1 MSVCTGQLRWYSIAM
16 LVIASVVDLTLT
28 AALVRHI
35 FPLAEV
41 CAAHGLLSAILILIY
56 AGLWRAGEHDPLL
69 AIFVTT
75 TTFMG
80 PFGAVGSVFMC
91 VLRVLF
97 LSRSITFQEWHASLF
112 PQFEI
117 DPVRQLYQQLA
128 IRGAKPS
135 ETSSVAPFTDVIA
148 LGTVQ
153 QKQTVTA
160 LIADNFRPGFT
171 PALKAALNDREPAV
185 RVQAATAAAR
195 IENHFLQQSLA
206 LEHANEQNSHDPELL
221 ERLARHAEA
230 RADTGLLDS
239 EPASAARCQ
248 ALAFYQQYNAQR
260 PDDVEVTAA
269 MSRLHLRLG
278 SPDEALRHAETSIAA
293 RICSPTV
300 VSCYLQALYECRR
313 FENLRQACMRFHAA
327 LLAGDAE
334 AEDTL
339 LEAVRLWLPALSEKR
354 APA

>member
-1 MSVCTGQLRWYSIAM
+1 MSVCTGELRWCSLAM
-16 LVIASVVDLTLT
+16 LVIGSVVDLTLT
-28 AALVRHI
+28 AALVAHI
-35 FPLAEV
+35 FPLLEGF
-41 CAAHGLLSAILILIY
+41 AAHGLLSAILVLIY

-80 PFGAVGSVFMC
+80 PFGAIGSVFTS
-91 VLRVLF
+91 VLRILF
-97 LSRSITFQEWHASLF
+97 LSRSITFQEWHTSLF
-112 PQFEI
+112 PQLEI

-128 IRGAKPS
+128 IREAKPG

-171 PALKAALNDREPAV
+171 PALKAALNDPEPAV

-206 LEHANEQNSHDPELL
+206 LEADAPNHQNPKLL
-221 ERLARHAEA
+221 KRLARHAEE
-230 RADTGLLDS
+230 RADAGLLDP
-239 EPASAARCQ
+239 EPAAAARRQ
-248 ALAFYQQYNAQR
+248 ALAFYQQYTAQR
-260 PDDVEVTAA
+260 PDDFEITAA
-269 MSRLHLRLG
+269 ISRLHLQLG
-278 SPDEALRHAETSIAA
+278 APDEALRHSEACVAA
-293 RICSPTV
+293 GSREPTV
-300 VSCYLQALYECRR
+300 VPCYLQALYECGR
-313 FENLRQACMRFHAA
+313 FEDLRQACMHFYPA
-327 LLAGDAE
+327 LPNRDAGDSFI
-334 AEDTL
+334 
-339 LEAVRLWLPALSEKR
+339 EAVRLWLLALSEKE